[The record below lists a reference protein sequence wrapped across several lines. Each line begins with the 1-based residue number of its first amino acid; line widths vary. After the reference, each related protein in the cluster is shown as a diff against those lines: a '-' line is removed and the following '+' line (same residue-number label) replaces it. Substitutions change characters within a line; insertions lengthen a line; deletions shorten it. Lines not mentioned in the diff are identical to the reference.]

1 VIDTGAGEANWE
13 GVGCRLDRYMLELD
27 VYMYESSFL
36 YPYLDQTQISIK
48 DKKCYDYATIPY
60 IEFGFKAGA

>member
-1 VIDTGAGEANWE
+1 VFDTGAGEVNWE

-36 YPYLDQTQISIK
+36 NLISIK
-48 DKKCYDYATIPY
+48 LGFRATDIKQRRKNTRVCNYP
-60 IEFGFKAGA
+60 IH